1 MAQLKITL
9 VKGLMRRKPN
19 QVKTVK
25 ALGLNK
31 RNSSVIVEE
40 NEMINGMINTI
51 RHLIKVEE
59 VKK

>member
-1 MAQLKITL
+1 MAKIKITL
-9 VKGLMRRKPN
+9 KKGLSGRKPN

-31 RNSSVIVEE
+31 RNSTTVKED
-40 NEMINGMINTI
+40 NEMIRGMINTVS
-51 RHLIKVEE
+51 HLVEVEE